1 MRLAEWSV
9 VSDDLTGLQ
18 AIAGEFARAGLAV
31 ATSSDAQPSAADLR
45 DTDVFG
51 LETDTRGSDPKEAEG
66 RVAEAARR
74 LFQYGSSR
82 LFKHNDSA
90 LRGHVAAEL
99 RGVLEGSGFFPI
111 VYAPACP
118 SRRRVTVGG
127 VHMELDARGE
137 PLPETAPIDLARRL
151 QNEAGLESVLVD
163 RATLLAGGAERLI
176 RAAHCDVVIAD
187 AMVDDDLDELVRA
200 AGHAGCRLFAGSIG
214 LAAAVARAMRTMRR
228 DAHPILVVAGS
239 MQEATR
245 RQVERLLARIDCA
258 CVELPASE
266 VETGASGSA
275 MHVREVL
282 ASGHHCVLRCPP
294 PRMAHAS
301 AAYPVLP
308 PAQLLAMRRTLGAV
322 LRDVFAEG
330 AALVDG
336 IVATGGATAHLVL
349 HDVLGITRLR
359 NAAWLEEGMTMALA
373 GDGLHPGMPVITK
386 SGGWGRGDALGDAVD
401 ALVSWRCRGSER

>member
-1 MRLAEWSV
+1 M

-18 AIAGEFARAGLAV
+18 AIAGEFARAGLRV
-31 ATSSDAQPSAADLR
+31 ATSSDARPSAADLR
-45 DTDVFG
+45 GVDVFG
-51 LETDTRGSDPKEAEG
+51 LETDTRGADPNEAEG

-82 LFKHNDSA
+82 LFKHNDSS

-99 RGVLEGSGFFPI
+99 RGALEGSGLFPI

-137 PLPETAPIDLARRL
+137 PLPDTVPVDLAARL
-151 QNEAGLESVLVD
+151 HSEARLESVLVD
-163 RATLLAGGAERLI
+163 RAILLAGGAERII
-176 RAAHCDVVIAD
+176 RAAHCEVVIAD

-200 AGHAGCRLFAGSIG
+200 AGRAGCRLFAGSIG
-214 LAAAVARAMRTMRR
+214 LAAAVAREVRATRR
-228 DAHPILVVAGS
+228 APHPILVVAGS

-245 RQVERLLARIDCA
+245 KQVERLLARADCA
-258 CVELPASE
+258 GVELPAGD
-266 VETGASGSA
+266 VEAGEPGSA
-275 MHVREVL
+275 VHVREVL
-282 ASGHHCVLRCPP
+282 ASGRHCVLQCPP
-294 PRMAHAS
+294 PCMPS
-301 AAYPVLP
+301 AAAGYPVLP

-322 LRDVFAEG
+322 LRDVFADG
-330 AALVDG
+330 AVHVDG

-349 HDVLGITRLR
+349 RDVLGITRLR
-359 NAAWLEEGMTMALA
+359 NVAWLEEGMTMALA
-373 GDGLHPGMPVITK
+373 GDGLRPGMPVITK

-401 ALVSWRCRGSER
+401 ALVSWRCTGPAR